1 MSECFRAQS
10 SMKGFTRIPT
20 NSLDY
25 RPRDYFGHYDLEAQ
39 LMTRV
44 KGRARRTAI
53 RNALR
58 TGEEAHLSE
67 FETRTE
73 LTAEER
79 AAFGGLHP
87 WCMGGE
93 YLPRLKENEIEIA
106 RISINSTTFDV
117 TAVYA
122 RRSGERIRY
131 RVVDEYEDETLSA
144 RRERTSIRPLTM
156 GQLID
161 FFIGAWDLCGCLEA
175 NFESNL
181 NGMLE
186 FFNAESEFY
195 PDLDGSLRDIVAE
208 RFTTTADNGG
218 DE

>member
-1 MSECFRAQS
+1 MGECPRAQS
-10 SMKGFTRIPT
+10 STKGFTRIPT

-106 RISINSTTFDV
+106 RISMNSTIFDV
-117 TAVYA
+117 TSVYA
-122 RRSGERIRY
+122 RR
-131 RVVDEYEDETLSA
+131 
-144 RRERTSIRPLTM
+144 
-156 GQLID
+156 
-161 FFIGAWDLCGCLEA
+161 A
-175 NFESNL
+175 ND
-181 NGMLE
+181 
-186 FFNAESEFY
+186 A
-195 PDLDGSLRDIVAE
+195 GSLWRSLARDC
-208 RFTTTADNGG
+208 RWRW
-218 DE
+218 